1 MSNPRH
7 KDDTKTFE
15 KLAYEEQANSINATI
30 INLHNEIKRHVKD
43 SPNQIKTL
51 EKCIEQIS
59 GFCSFPNSRLGTH
72 CPRNSVSRICIR
84 EYREKWFG
92 EDS

>member
-15 KLAYEEQANSINATI
+15 ELTCEEQAHSINATI
-30 INLHNEIKRHVKD
+30 INLHKEIKRHVKD
-43 SPNQIKTL
+43 SPNPIKTL

-59 GFCSFPNSRLGTH
+59 GLHQQLIKEEETYG
-72 CPRNSVSRICIR
+72 
-84 EYREKWFG
+84 
-92 EDS
+92 

>member
-15 KLAYEEQANSINATI
+15 ELTYEEQAHSINATI

-43 SPNQIKTL
+43 SPNPTKTL
-51 EKCIEQIS
+51 ENCIEQI
-59 GFCSFPNSRLGTH
+59 GGLHQLLIKEEEAHGQD
-72 CPRNSVSRICIR
+72 I
-84 EYREKWFG
+84 
-92 EDS
+92 